1 MSQAFAILMEI
12 VLPVFLLMGV
22 GFGVEKAFRL
32 DMRTL
37 AKLNFCV
44 FVPALVFVKVVESDI
59 APREVAAI
67 LAFAA
72 LHALALWAVAE
83 AVCRWRALRPHR
95 DAVILSATFFNAG
108 NYGLPLAELAFP
120 GFGVGIMAVILL
132 MQNLLSFT
140 LGLWI
145 AGRGRSAAHPTGLL
159 KVPVLYAVAAGLLVR
174 MLRLDIPAP
183 VMGPLSHLA
192 AGLVPVALL
201 TLGAQLART
210 RIERSAGP
218 LGAAVALRLVV
229 SPLLAAGLVR
239 LLPLA
244 PNAARVCVAAA
255 GLPVAV
261 NVFILAAEYDKHK
274 ELASQCVFWTTLLS
288 ALSMTLVLLWLRAQ
302 TGAQVG

>member
-1 MSQAFAILMEI
+1 MSQAFAILIDI

-44 FVPALVFVKVVESDI
+44 FVPALVFVKVVESTI

-67 LAFAA
+67 LAFTS
-72 LHALALWAVAE
+72 LHVLALWAIAE
-83 AVCRWRALRPHR
+83 GVCLWRKLRPQR
-95 DAVILSATFFNAG
+95 DVIALSAAFYNAG

-132 MQNLLSFT
+132 MQNMLSFT

-145 AGRGRSAAHPTGLL
+145 AGRGRATAHPSGLL
-159 KVPVLYAVAAGLLVR
+159 KVPVLYAVVAGMLVR
-174 MLRLDIPAP
+174 VIKVDIPAP
-183 VMGPLSHLA
+183 IMGPLSHLA
-192 AGLVPVALL
+192 AGLIPVALL

-210 RIERSAGP
+210 RIDRSVGP
-218 LGAAVALRLVV
+218 LSVTVALRLVA
-229 SPLLAAGLVR
+229 SPVLAAGLLW
-239 LLPLA
+239 LLPA
-244 PNAARVCVAAA
+244 DPNAARVCIAAA

-261 NVFILAAEYDKHK
+261 NVFILAAEYDNNKD
-274 ELASQCVFWTTLLS
+274 LASQCVFWTTLLS
-288 ALSMTLVLLWLRAQ
+288 TLSMTLVLLLV
-302 TGAQVG
+302 GA